1 MCVRPDEHAAAGD
14 GRRVGEGQQRAD
26 GSRMRVA
33 VGKKYRCV
41 FYFLEKSRRT
51 EGEA

>member
-26 GSRMRVA
+26 GGRMRVA
-33 VGKKYRCV
+33 VRKENIAV
-41 FYFLEKSRRT
+41 FLFF
-51 EGEA
+51 